1 MDVDCMLENCLMEC
15 RIGCI
20 LHACILFEKKSTVIV
35 DFMIANYFHKIPQW
49 LSLIW
54 LQANG
59 KRKKKKRITFCVL
72 VFNGTV
78 SSLQY

>member
-15 RIGCI
+15 RIGCR

-49 LSLIW
+49 LLLIW

-59 KRKKKKRITFCVL
+59 KRKKKRITFCVL